1 MLAGFCWGNLK
12 EEDHLEQLG
21 IDDRIILKLTLMKY
35 YRRMW
40 TESTAYNRNK

>member
-12 EEDHLEQLG
+12 EEDYLEHLG
-21 IDDRIILKLTLMKY
+21 IDRIILKLTLMKY

-40 TESTAYNRNK
+40 TEFTAYNRNK